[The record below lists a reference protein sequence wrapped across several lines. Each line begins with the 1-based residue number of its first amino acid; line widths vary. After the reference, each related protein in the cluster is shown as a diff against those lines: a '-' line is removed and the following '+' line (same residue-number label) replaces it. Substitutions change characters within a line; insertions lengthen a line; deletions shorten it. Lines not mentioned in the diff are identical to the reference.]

1 MIEDSAIQSM
11 LREPLSPDSGLNS
24 SLNASMSLSQSW
36 GCESTPSLSSSCVL
50 PSFNR
55 KPKMMRP
62 LSLASSYNGGVS
74 GGLSSGQFWQNSHQA
89 NSLAN
94 ILANTS
100 IQGLTNEHIAKLLSP
115 VDINSNIK
123 LNSNDPNEID
133 ESFTQVLSMISEL
146 N

>member
-1 MIEDSAIQSM
+1 
-11 LREPLSPDSGLNS
+11 
-24 SLNASMSLSQSW
+24 
-36 GCESTPSLSSSCVL
+36 
-50 PSFNR
+50 
-55 KPKMMRP
+55 MRP

-74 GGLSSGQFWQNSHQA
+74 GGLSSGQFWQNSHQVQNNYNQA

-115 VDINSNIK
+115 VDMNSNFK
-123 LNSNDPNEID
+123 LNSTDPNEID

>member
-1 MIEDSAIQSM
+1 M
-11 LREPLSPDSGLNS
+11 LREPLSPDSALNS
-24 SLNASMSLSQSW
+24 SLNASNSSALSQSW
-36 GCESTPSLSSSCVL
+36 GCDRTPSLSSSCVL

-55 KPKMMRP
+55 RPKMMRP

-74 GGLSSGQFWQNSHQA
+74 GGLSSGQFWQNSHQVQNNYNQA

-115 VDINSNIK
+115 VDMNSNFK
-123 LNSNDPNEID
+123 LNSTDPNEID